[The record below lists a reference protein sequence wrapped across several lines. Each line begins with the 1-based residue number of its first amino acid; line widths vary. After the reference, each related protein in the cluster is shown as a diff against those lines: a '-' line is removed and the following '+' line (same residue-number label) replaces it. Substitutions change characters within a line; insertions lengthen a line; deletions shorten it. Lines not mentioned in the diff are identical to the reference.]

1 MNIKTAESIVGGLSS
16 TSKMPTLS
24 ISLPASECKTG
35 SKLRKVKGSVCSTC
49 YAMKGCYNYGN
60 VKQALAVRLDAIS
73 NDQWINAMVYLIN
86 NKKKIKESKLFRW
99 HDSGDIQSFEHLH
112 NIIQVCKATPHIKH
126 WIPTKEKKILRDY
139 TRTHTLPDNVVIRLS
154 GAMIN
159 GDAPKGFTHTST
171 VTTDRNAATCRAF
184 DNDDQCGDCRQCWDK
199 SIANI
204 VYLEH

>member
-1 MNIKTAESIVGGLSS
+1 MNIKTAETIVGGLSS

-24 ISLPASECKTG
+24 ISLPATECKTG

-112 NIIQVCKATPHIKH
+112 NIIQVVKATPHIKH

-139 TRTHTLPDNVVIRLS
+139 VRTHTLPDNVVIRLS
-154 GAMIN
+154 GAMID

-199 SIANI
+199 SIPNI
-204 VYLEH
+204 VYLQH